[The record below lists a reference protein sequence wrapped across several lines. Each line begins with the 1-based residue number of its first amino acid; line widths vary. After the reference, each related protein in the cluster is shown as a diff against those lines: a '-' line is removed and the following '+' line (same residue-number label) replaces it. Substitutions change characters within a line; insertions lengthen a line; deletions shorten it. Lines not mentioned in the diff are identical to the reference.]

1 MKVIILL
8 AGLGTRLRPH
18 TYSKAKGLLMVAGE
32 PVLAHLLDRF
42 QSLEVE
48 EYIFIVGHLGE
59 QIEEYVVTNYDL
71 PARFVWQREP
81 KGQAHALHLA
91 REHIDTPFLMIF
103 SDTLF
108 EADLAHLGEVTSDG
122 LVFVKEVEDPRRF
135 GIVLLEGDR
144 IIRFIEKPEEPISNL
159 ALVGMYYVVNWPLL
173 MGCVD
178 TLLKEGIQTKGEYY
192 IADAFQL
199 MVDRGAKLEAVTV
212 DVWQDCGKPETLLA
226 TNRYLLEKGGTEE
239 VEAENSV
246 IIPPVSIAPTATL
259 RNSIVGPYV
268 SVGGGSVIVDSI
280 IRDSIIDE
288 GAYIEGAALE
298 GSLVGSHVQVRG
310 RLRRLDVG
318 DSSQVELG

>member
-1 MKVIILL
+1 MPM

-18 TYSKAKGLLMVAGE
+18 TYSKAKPLLPVAGK
-32 PVLAHLLDRF
+32 PVLAHLLDRL
-42 QSLEVE
+42 QGLDVE
-48 EYIFIVGHLGE
+48 EYIFIVGHLAE
-59 QIEEYVVTNYDL
+59 QIEEYVEANYDF
-71 PARFVWQREP
+71 PARYVLQAEP
-81 KGQAHALHLA
+81 LGQAHALHLA
-91 REHIDTPFLMIF
+91 KEHIDSPFLMIF
-103 SDTLF
+103 VDTIFEVDLTRIDEAVSD
-108 EADLAHLGEVTSDG
+108 A
-122 LVFVKEVEDPRRF
+122 LVFVKEVDDPRRF

-144 IIRFIEKPEEPISNL
+144 IVRFIEKPEEPLSNL
-159 ALVGMYYVVNWPLL
+159 ALVGMYYVVNWSLL
-173 MGCVD
+173 MGCVE

-268 SVGGGSVIVDSI
+268 SVAGGSVIVDSI

-288 GAYIEGAALE
+288 EAYIEGATLE

-310 RLRRLDVG
+310 KPRRLDVG